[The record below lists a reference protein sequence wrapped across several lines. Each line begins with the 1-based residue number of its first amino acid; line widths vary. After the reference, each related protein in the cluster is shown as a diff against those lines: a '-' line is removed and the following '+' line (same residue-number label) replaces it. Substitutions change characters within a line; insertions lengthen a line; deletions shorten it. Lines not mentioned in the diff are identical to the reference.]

1 MFDDVV
7 GAYGSNFLV
16 AAGGVGLALIL
27 LVLVLWFLRSRAP
40 SPFVR
45 GGRNRQPRLQ
55 VLDAAA
61 VDARR
66 RLVLVRRDNVEHL
79 VMIGGPTDIVI
90 ESRILPEGEAETA
103 GDARPQPAEEPA
115 AVQPRREPPPAPQP
129 RPVAPVAAPPV
140 AAPPVAAS
148 AEPDFEPYSPAP
160 APVIAP
166 PVIAPPAEPIRQRP
180 EPSVAPAVA
189 PPMSG
194 QQMTGQQMSGQQM
207 TGQQMS
213 APQSPAPQVSA
224 PPLTAERDG
233 PQRVSQ
239 LPSRQPERPAPQP
252 VPDAA
257 SAADILDA
265 ARQRVLPQQRIEP
278 EVSAPPA
285 QAVPA
290 ASRSTPLAAEDGG
303 LQSAAIR
310 RDFQRILDEEIAA
323 GPAAER
329 VVPAP
334 NAQQARPAP
343 QPGPAQPGSMPRR
356 DPEMAPIT
364 GADAALQKEVA
375 RIFGEMSVNRDK

>member
-7 GAYGSNFLV
+7 GAYGSRFLL
-16 AAGGVGLALIL
+16 AAGGVGIALIL
-27 LVLVLWFLRSRAP
+27 LIAVLWFLRGRAP

-90 ESRILPEGEAETA
+90 ESRILPEAEAETA
-103 GDARPQPAEEPA
+103 SDFRPQPVEERPVVQERA
-115 AVQPRREPPPAPQP
+115 AVQPRREPQEAPQP
-129 RPVAPVAAPPV
+129 RPVAAPVAPS
-140 AAPPVAAS
+140 VAAS

-160 APVIAP
+160 APAPVIV
-166 PVIAPPAEPIRQRP
+166 PVIAPPAEPVRQRP

-189 PPMSG
+189 PPMSA
-194 QQMTGQQMSGQQM
+194 QQLPAQQMSSQQ
-207 TGQQMS
+207 
-213 APQSPAPQVSA
+213 APAPQVSA

-233 PQRVSQ
+233 PQRMSQ
-239 LPSRQPERPAPQP
+239 LQPRQPERPAPQP

-265 ARQRVLPQQRIEP
+265 ARQRMLPQQRIEP
-278 EVSAPPA
+278 EVSTPPA
-285 QAVPA
+285 QSIPAV
-290 ASRSTPLAAEDGG
+290 SRGAPVATEDGG

-310 RDFQRILDEEIAA
+310 RDFQRILDGEISAN
-323 GPAAER
+323 PAAER
-329 VVPAP
+329 VVPVP
-334 NAQQARPAP
+334 NTQQARPAP
-343 QPGPAQPGSMPRR
+343 QPGSPQPGSMPRR
-356 DPEMAPIT
+356 DPDMAPIT